1 MTEREV
7 QDMTDLRNMGKTY
20 EDIAFIYSTS
30 VCVVNKWIRNYRT
43 YGSSLFTDYPTPVIR
58 IDHAEETVQ

>member
-7 QDMTDLRNMGKTY
+7 QEMTDLRNMGKTY
-20 EDIAFIYSTS
+20 GDIAYIYSMS
-30 VCVVNKWIRNYRT
+30 ECVVSRWIRNYRT

-58 IDHAEETVQ
+58 IDHIEDAAQ

>member
-7 QDMTDLRNMGKTY
+7 QDMTDLRNMGKSY
-20 EDIAFIYSTS
+20 GDIAFIYSIS
-30 VCVVNKWIRNYRT
+30 ERVASKWIRNYRT

-58 IDHAEETVQ
+58 IDHAEETAQ